1 MLCEAVS
8 FSGVFVPGVFVRFL
22 MPAGCTSRGIS
33 RDAGSRGS
41 TVCVTMLALQC
52 QC

>member
-33 RDAGSRGS
+33 RASCLRQWQGL
-41 TVCVTMLALQC
+41 THPVP
-52 QC
+52 